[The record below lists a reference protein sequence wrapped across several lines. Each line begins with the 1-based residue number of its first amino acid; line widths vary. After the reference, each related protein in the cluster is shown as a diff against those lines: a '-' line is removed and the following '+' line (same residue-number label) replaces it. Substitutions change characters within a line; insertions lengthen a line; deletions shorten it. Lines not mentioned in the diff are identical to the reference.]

1 MFPDISSV
9 LSAFGGNEAKQQTQ
23 QQVQIAALADPANQ
37 AILIREAFA
46 SSILASIASGHL
58 GSFATAEGFKVFCD
72 QYLAASGNP
81 TDPAEVMLCQQLL
94 WSHHRIGQLLVASA
108 AATSPELVEAYGTAA
123 VKLMAEHRRSTMA
136 LREYR
141 APVSARQV
149 TLVKNVAAGNQQV
162 AVMQGDSAASRPG
175 KKPDPTQLVS
185 NDGVLAHDKQPT
197 AHPQADRGTSQPRE
211 ASGRNARRAATAA

>member
-9 LSAFGGNEAKQQTQ
+9 LSAVGGNEAKQKTQ

-37 AILIREAFA
+37 ALVIKETFA
-46 SSILASIASGHL
+46 PSILASITSGHL
-58 GSFATAEGFKVFCD
+58 GTLASPAGFKKFAD
-72 QYLAASGNP
+72 DYLVASGNP
-81 TDPAEVMLCQQLL
+81 TDPAEIMLCQQLL

-108 AATSPELVEAYGTAA
+108 AATSPELVEAYNSAA

-141 APVSARQV
+141 APVSAKQV

-162 AVMQGDSAASRPG
+162 AVMQGDGAASRPG
-175 KKPDPTQLVS
+175 KKPDDTQLVS
-185 NDGVLAHDKQPT
+185 NDGVLADDKQPT
-197 AHPQADRGTSQPRE
+197 THPQADRGTSQRRE